1 MRRRIVMGTTPS
13 TKRPEPTR
21 FEDAFD
27 YLTSWFHL
35 LGPAY
40 MPDESR
46 AGLADIPPFEDRIAS
61 MKTLE
66 RITECT
72 SEARISLPLEE
83 YIRQNELDLIDRLLL
98 LSLLRAALDPLTDGG
113 LPLIKLL
120 WALGASSVGA
130 QWEVRRRLDHAGQL
144 RDAGIIECV
153 PSPDLFR
160 CRYRLS
166 SRFIQYLTT
175 GDADNRGLP
184 RIPENRL
191 EALDALQY
199 DITQL
204 IEAVKLAPHDTGPL
218 WHGVRPGHPGWDR
231 TVLRRGRLAARLQ
244 AACRQNDSV
253 GTELRRLELNTDDR
267 LAWALL
273 FYDSSAE
280 QVGLAV
286 PFVLT
291 FVGCDED
298 AEPAAAR
305 LLGPKS
311 KMAKAGVLRFNRT
324 DAPLLTRIVGVSQ
337 EARSRVALWPKNAF
351 AMKPGFSLDL
361 TSEEQRTLGFAPSN
375 GIQDRTATSSGEASR

>member
-1 MRRRIVMGTTPS
+1 MEETPS
-13 TKRPEPTR
+13 TEKPEPDR
-21 FEDAFD
+21 FADAFD
-27 YLTSWFHL
+27 YLTSWFGL

-40 MPDESR
+40 LPDESR
-46 AGLADIPPFEDRIAS
+46 AGLADIPPFEDRLAS
-61 MKTLE
+61 MKALE
-66 RITECT
+66 RITEDT

-98 LSLLRAALDPLTDGG
+98 LSLLRAALDPLSDGG
-113 LPLIKLL
+113 IPLIKLL
-120 WALGASSVGA
+120 WALGANGVGT
-130 QWEVRRRLDHAGQL
+130 QWEIRRRLDHAGEL

-153 PSPDLFR
+153 PSLDLFR

-166 SRFIQYLTT
+166 SRYTQYLTT
-175 GDADNRGLP
+175 GDGDDRGLP

-204 IEAVKLAPHDTGPL
+204 IDAVKLAPHDTGPL

-231 TVLRRGRLAARLQ
+231 TVLRRGRLASRLQ
-244 AACRQNDSV
+244 SACGQNDSV
-253 GTELRRLELNTDDR
+253 GAELRRLELNSDDR

-273 FYDSSAE
+273 FYDSGAE

-291 FVGCDED
+291 FVGSEED
-298 AEPAAAR
+298 AETAAAR

-311 KMAKAGVLRFNRT
+311 KLAKAGVLRFNRT
-324 DAPLLTRIVGVSQ
+324 DAPLLTRIVGISQ
-337 EARSRVALWPKNAF
+337 EARSRAALWPKNAF
-351 AMKPGFSLDL
+351 VMKPDFRLDL

-375 GIQDRTATSSGEASR
+375 GIQDRTVASSGGASR